1 MSSHITRSFHSSLQE
16 CKNVC
21 IPYNFPILLLLRR
34 VIRTCMHSYSTERAW
49 TDSRGTMRFSFTQT
63 IFSFLYCHVRI
74 FSIIA
79 SLLMIVGNWCSY
91 AIPNKTRCSTFTPDT
106 TYGARIYHRAV
117 ELAQPKWLKARI
129 YTKLLV

>member
-1 MSSHITRSFHSSLQE
+1 MSSHITRSFHSSIQE

-34 VIRTCMHSYSTERAW
+34 VIRTCICILTAQSALGRIRAVLC
-49 TDSRGTMRFSFTQT
+49 DFSLHKQ
-63 IFSFLYCHVRI
+63 FLLLILSCKD

-117 ELAQPKWLKARI
+117 KLAQPKWLKARI